1 MRKKRNDAGGKA
13 GGKAGGEAGGETGGD
28 AGRDASGDAGG
39 GEGEAKSGAI
49 YRNMMM
55 LSSRKIMKNAVQ
67 PPSSDDNSFWRYVP
81 YTSL

>member
-1 MRKKRNDAGGKA
+1 MVKRVAKRVA
-13 GGKAGGEAGGETGGD
+13 KQAAKQAATR
-28 AGRDASGDAGG
+28 AATQAATRDAGG
-39 GEGEAKSGAI
+39 GESEAKSGAI